1 MSKKNK
7 FTRQNIAFWMLPG
20 VYFKRW
26 LLSLM
31 VGLSFALIGT
41 ALLLNLHPVAST
53 IHFIENLAPVVPA
66 WLSGAGLLG
75 LGALLVFLG
84 WRKTTQ
90 TVFDAMG
97 SPWQNQGE
105 MIEALYRRSHLEQGP
120 KIVAIGGGTGLSTL
134 LRGLKAYTSNITAV
148 VTVGDDGGSSGRIR
162 EEFGIIPPGDIRNCI
177 AALADEE
184 NLTTSL
190 FQYRFKSG
198 TGLEGHSFGNLF
210 LSVMCDITG
219 DMMHA
224 IKESSRVL
232 NIRGRVLPATLDNIK
247 LVAKLVDGTE
257 IVGESN
263 IPESECEILQ
273 LRTEPLAPTA
283 LPEVIDAI
291 EDAEIIILGP
301 GSLYTSV
308 LPNLLIPGI
317 LDALSRSKAPKVY
330 VCNVM
335 TQPGETSRFSAADHI
350 QVLINHC
357 PNRHIVDNVVVNN
370 WIPLALVEKYA
381 QVGSVPV
388 EIDTERLHHMN
399 IDVIER
405 VLVDDG
411 EVIRHNSRKLARA
424 IVTWFKRYQRHQA
437 RKTPKHSNLF
447 PNPTSSNSGA
457 TTPTI
462 QIVKNQ

>member
-1 MSKKNK
+1 
-7 FTRQNIAFWMLPG
+7 MLPG

-26 LLSLM
+26 LLSLLI
-31 VGLSFALIGT
+31 GLSFALIGG

-53 IHFIENLAPVVPA
+53 IHFIEHLAPVVPA
-66 WLSGAGLLG
+66 WLSGALL
-75 LGALLVFLG
+75 LLVGGFLVFWG

-97 SPWQNQGE
+97 TPWQNQGE

-120 KIVAIGGGTGLSTL
+120 KVVAIGGGTGLSTL

-184 NLTTSL
+184 KLTTSL
-190 FQYRFKSG
+190 FQYRFKTG

-232 NIRGRVLPATLDNIK
+232 NIRGRVLPATLDNIR
-247 LVAKLVDGTE
+247 LIAMCADGTE
-257 IVGESN
+257 VIGESN
-263 IPESECEILQ
+263 IPTAQSEILQ
-273 LRTEPLAPTA
+273 LRTDPITPTA
-283 LPEVIDAI
+283 LPEVIEAI
-291 EDAEIIILGP
+291 EDAEVIILGP

-330 VCNVM
+330 ICNVM

-357 PNRHIVDNVVVNN
+357 PNRHIVDGVVVNN

-381 QVGSVPV
+381 QAGSIPV
-388 EIDTERLHHMN
+388 EIDTERLTQMN
-399 IDVIER
+399 IEVIER

-411 EVIRHNSRKLARA
+411 EMIRHNPRKLARA
-424 IVTWFKRYQRHQA
+424 IVTWFKRYQRQQN
-437 RKTPKHSNLF
+437 RKTNKPPHLF
-447 PNPTSSNSGA
+447 PEQTKPQAPN
-457 TTPTI
+457 I
-462 QIVKNQ
+462 QIVK